1 MAALQQT
8 LKALERYLSEIRPV
22 VLVRGRRNECL
33 FVYPHCTLVIKK
45 VNQLRSR
52 RMNVVGHCWDTG
64 ANGELTF
71 GVCIDFE
78 LLQLHDN
85 NGLEFLYMSN
95 VPSAPHTYI

>member
-52 RMNVVGHCWDTG
+52 RMNVVGHWRKWR
-64 ANGELTF
+64 AH
-71 GVCIDFE
+71 VRS
-78 LLQLHDN
+78 
-85 NGLEFLYMSN
+85 LYRFRTPA
-95 VPSAPHTYI
+95 VT